1 MPIERHS
8 TGDDPIATTAKTKA
22 RLEVRQAMLKD
33 VPQIADL
40 VRRAYVDLPPY
51 KLGEIRGQ
59 LNNYREGCF
68 VAKLDGVIVG
78 YCASMRLSAKV
89 AMADHTWDE
98 VTGNG
103 FGSRHD
109 PTGDWLYGYEMCVDP
124 EVRGTRIGRRLYEER
139 RALAERLD
147 LAGIVFG
154 GRMPGY
160 DRSKRRKTNRAETP
174 EEYLQLVL
182 DNKVHDPVLR
192 FQLANGFEPDGI
204 LMRYLPEDKKS
215 RGHAVRMVWRN
226 PYVDADAPRKHRL
239 PRDVESVRIAT
250 CQLQARA
257 VSGFDEFMRHIEY
270 FVDVAADY
278 ESDFILFPE
287 LFTLMLLSAEEKEL
301 SPMEAIEALSD
312 YTPKIRQKLS
322 ELALNFNI
330 NIIGGSHP
338 TRMDDGD
345 IHNVAYVCL
354 RDGSI
359 HAQEKIHPTPNEAYW
374 WNIKGGDSIDAIPTD
389 CGPIGVLIC
398 YDSEFPELARRL
410 VDEGARIIFVPFCTD
425 SRQGY
430 MRVRYCA
437 QARAI
442 ENQCFTVLSGN
453 VGNLPNVANMDIQ
466 YAQSCILTPCDFPF
480 ARDGIAAEASEN
492 VETLTISDVN
502 LADLSWAR
510 AEGTVRNLAD
520 RRFDLYQIEWDKR
533 VGQVSPRI
541 GEDSDEAAGQD
552 SKPMGPHT
560 PGGG

>member
-1 MPIERHS
+1 MMASRS
-8 TGDDPIATTAKTKA
+8 KA
-22 RLEVRQAMLKD
+22 RLEIRQAKLKD
-33 VPQIADL
+33 VRAIGEL
-40 VRRAYVDLPPY
+40 VRRAYDDLPAY
-51 KLGEIRGQ
+51 TQGEIRGQ
-59 LNNYREGCF
+59 INNYPEGCF
-68 VAKLDGVIVG
+68 VAKLDGEVVG
-78 YCASMRLSAKV
+78 YCASMRLDERLALS
-89 AMADHTWDE
+89 DHTWDE

-124 EVRGTRIGRRLYEER
+124 QVRGTRLGRRLYEER

-147 LAGIVFG
+147 LTGIVFG

-160 DRSKRRKTNRAETP
+160 ARAKRRKTNRADSP
-174 EEYLQLVL
+174 QEYLDLVIE
-182 DNKVHDPVLR
+182 NRIHDPVLR
-192 FQLANGFEPDGI
+192 FQLANGFEPAGI
-204 LMRYLPEDKKS
+204 LPKYLPEDKAS
-215 RGHAVRMVWRN
+215 RGNAVRMVWRN
-226 PYVDADAPRKHRL
+226 PYVDSDAPPKHRL

-257 VSGFDEFMRHIEY
+257 VSGFDEFMKQIEY

-278 ESDFILFPE
+278 EADFIVFPE
-287 LFTLMLLSAEEKEL
+287 MFTLMLLSAEEREL
-301 SPMEAIEALSD
+301 SPLEAIEALSD
-312 YTPKIRQKLS
+312 YTPRIRQRLS
-322 ELALNFNI
+322 ELALAFNI

-338 TRMDDGD
+338 TRMADGD

-374 WNIKGGDSIDAIPTD
+374 WNIKGGDTIDAIPTD

-442 ENQCFTVLSGN
+442 ENQCFVVMSGN

-480 ARDGIAAEASEN
+480 ARDGIAAEATEN

-510 AEGTVRNLAD
+510 AEGTVQNLAD
-520 RRFDLYQIEWDKR
+520 RRFDLYRIEWDKR
-533 VGQVSPRI
+533 VGNIKDPL
-541 GEDSDEAAGQD
+541 GEDHETGRTRPLGPPAAG
-552 SKPMGPHT
+552 
-560 PGGG
+560 GG

>member
-1 MPIERHS
+1 MTDTR
-8 TGDDPIATTAKTKA
+8 TKA
-22 RLEVRQAMLKD
+22 RLEIRPAKPKD
-33 VPQIADL
+33 VRAIADL
-40 VRRAYVDLPPY
+40 VRRAYDELPAY
-51 KLGEIRGQ
+51 THGEIRGQ
-59 LNNYREGCF
+59 LNNYPEGCF
-68 VAKLDGVIVG
+68 IAKLDGTLVG
-78 YCASMRLSAKV
+78 YCATMRLDERV
-89 AMADHTWDE
+89 ALADLTWDE

-124 EVRGTRIGRRLYEER
+124 NVRGTRIGRRLYEER

-147 LAGIVFG
+147 LTGIVFG

-160 DRSKRRKTNRAETP
+160 ARALRRKRNRAESP
-174 EEYLQLVL
+174 QEYLQMVL
-182 DNKVHDPVLR
+182 DGKIHDPVLR
-192 FQLANGFEPDGI
+192 FQLANGFEPMGI
-204 LMRYLPEDKKS
+204 LEGYLPEDKPSKAN
-215 RGHAVRMVWRN
+215 AVKMVWRN
-226 PYVDADAPRKHRL
+226 PYVDSDAPPKHRL
-239 PRDVESVRIAT
+239 PRGVESVRIAT

-257 VSGFDEFMRHIEY
+257 VKDFEEFIRQIEY

-278 ESDFILFPE
+278 EADFIVFPE

-301 SPMEAIEALSD
+301 SSVEAIEALSR
-312 YTPKIRQKLS
+312 YTPRIRKRLS
-322 ELALNFNI
+322 EMALQFNI

-338 TRMDDGD
+338 TRMEDGD

-354 RDGSI
+354 RDGSV

-374 WNIKGGDSIDAIPTD
+374 WNIKGGDSIDAIQTD

-442 ENQCFTVLSGN
+442 ENQCYVVMSGN

-510 AEGTVRNLAD
+510 AEGTVQNLAD
-520 RRFDLYQIEWDKR
+520 RRFDLYRIEWDKR
-533 VGQVSPRI
+533 VGQVSARI
-541 GEDSDEAAGQD
+541 GESGDAPST
-552 SKPMGPHT
+552 GPH
-560 PGGG
+560 GGRGG

>member
-1 MPIERHS
+1 M
-8 TGDDPIATTAKTKA
+8 TGTAKTKA
-22 RLEVRQAMLKD
+22 RLEVRQAKLND
-33 VPQIADL
+33 VRAIADL

-51 KLGEIRGQ
+51 TLGEIRGQ

-68 VAKLDGVIVG
+68 VAKLDGEIVG
-78 YCASMRLSAKV
+78 YCASMRLKANV
-89 AMADHTWDE
+89 ALSDHTWDE

-124 EVRGTRIGRRLYEER
+124 KVRGTRLGRRLYEER

-154 GRMPGY
+154 GRMPGLANAM
-160 DRSKRRKTNRAETP
+160 RRKRNNAEGP
-174 EEYLQLVL
+174 EDYLEKVI
-182 DNKVHDPVLR
+182 DNKIHDPVLR
-192 FQLANGFEPDGI
+192 FQLANGFEPQGI
-204 LMRYLPEDKKS
+204 LENYLPEDKKS
-215 RGHAVRMVWRN
+215 KAFAVKMVWRN

-257 VSGFDEFMRHIEY
+257 VSGFDEFMRHVEY

-301 SPMEAIEALSD
+301 SPIEAIEALSR
-312 YTPKIRQKLS
+312 YTPRIRQKLS
-322 ELALNFNI
+322 EMALAYNI

-520 RRFDLYQIEWDKR
+520 RRFDLYQIKWDKR

-541 GEDSDEAAGQD
+541 GEDEFEAAGQD
-552 SKPMGPHT
+552 TKPVGPHT

>member
-1 MPIERHS
+1 MTQPR
-8 TGDDPIATTAKTKA
+8 AKA
-22 RLEVRQAMLKD
+22 RLEVRQAELGD
-33 VPQIADL
+33 VRAIADL
-40 VRRAYVDLPPY
+40 VRRVYDDMPAYTH
-51 KLGEIRGQ
+51 GEIRGQ
-59 LNNYREGCF
+59 LNNYPEGCF
-68 VAKLDGVIVG
+68 VAKLDGKLVG
-78 YCASMRLSAKV
+78 YCATMRLSKRIAFSN
-89 AMADHTWDE
+89 HSWDE

-103 FGSRHD
+103 FGSRHN
-109 PTGDWLYGYEMCVDP
+109 PKGDWLYGYEMCVDP
-124 EVRGTRIGRRLYEER
+124 KTRGTRIGRRLYEER
-139 RALAERLD
+139 RALAERLE
-147 LAGIVFG
+147 LSGIVFG
-154 GRMPGY
+154 GRMPGFA
-160 DRSKRRKTNRAETP
+160 RATRRKNNRADTP

-182 DNKVHDPVLR
+182 DGKVHDPVLR
-192 FQLANGFEPDGI
+192 FQLANGFEAQGVLHD
-204 LMRYLPEDKKS
+204 YLPEDKQSKAN
-215 RGHAVRMVWRN
+215 AVRMVWRN
-226 PYVDADAPRKHRL
+226 PYVDSDAPRKHRL

-257 VSGFDEFMRHIEY
+257 VSDFDEFMRQIEY

-278 ESDFILFPE
+278 EADFIVFPE
-287 LFTLMLLSAEEKEL
+287 LFTLMLLSAEEEEL
-301 SPMEAIEALSD
+301 SPQESIEALSR
-312 YTPKIRQKLS
+312 YTPRIRKALS
-322 ELALNFNI
+322 EMALSYNI

-338 TRMDDGD
+338 TQMDDGD

-354 RDGSI
+354 RDGSV
-359 HAQEKIHPTPNEAYW
+359 HSQEKIHPTPNEAYW
-374 WNIKGGDSIDAIPTD
+374 WNIKGGDSIDAIQTD

-437 QARAI
+437 AARAI
-442 ENQCFTVLSGN
+442 ENQCYVVMSGN

-510 AEGTVRNLAD
+510 AEGTVQNLAD
-520 RRFDLYQIEWDKR
+520 RRFDLYRIEWDKR
-533 VGQVSPRI
+533 VGQVSTPI
-541 GEDSDEAAGQD
+541 GE
-552 SKPMGPHT
+552 GPEGRATMPSGRHA

>member
-1 MPIERHS
+1 MAS
-8 TGDDPIATTAKTKA
+8 TTKA
-22 RLEVRQAMLKD
+22 RLEIRQARLRD
-33 VPQIADL
+33 VRAIADL
-40 VRRAYVDLPPY
+40 VRRAYDDLPAY
-51 KLGEIRGQ
+51 TQGEIRGQ
-59 LNNYREGCF
+59 LNNYPEGCF
-68 VAKLDGVIVG
+68 IAKLDGVIVG
-78 YCASMRLSAKV
+78 YCASMRLDERLALG
-89 AMADHTWDE
+89 DHSWD
-98 VTGNG
+98 VITGNG

-124 EVRGTRIGRRLYEER
+124 AVRGTRIGRRLYEER
-139 RALAERLD
+139 RALAEQMELT
-147 LAGIVFG
+147 GIVFG
-154 GRMPGY
+154 GRMPNL
-160 DRSKRRKTNRAETP
+160 RRAWRRVDGP
-174 EEYLQLVL
+174 EDYLQKVI
-182 DNKVHDPVLR
+182 DNKLHDPVLR
-192 FQLANGFEPDGI
+192 FQLANGFEPEGI
-204 LMRYLPEDKKS
+204 LENYLPEDKRS
-215 RGHAVRMVWRN
+215 RAFAVRMVWRN
-226 PYVDADAPRKHRL
+226 PYVDSASPPKHRL
-239 PRDVESVRIAT
+239 PRGVESVRIAT
-250 CQLQARA
+250 CQLQSRA
-257 VSGFDEFMRHIEY
+257 VSGFDEFMRHVEY

-278 ESDFILFPE
+278 EADFIVFPE
-287 LFTLMLLSAEEKEL
+287 MFTLMLLSAEPKEL
-301 SPMEAIEALSD
+301 TPLEAIERLSD
-312 YTPKIRQKLS
+312 HTPLIRERLS
-322 ELALNFNI
+322 AMALNYNI

-338 TRMDDGD
+338 TRVEDGD

-410 VDEGARIIFVPFCTD
+410 VDEGARIIFVPFATD

-430 MRVRYCA
+430 MRVRYCT

-442 ENQCFTVLSGN
+442 ENQCFTVMSGN

-510 AEGTVRNLAD
+510 AEGTVQNLAD
-520 RRFDLYQIEWDKR
+520 RRFDLYRIEWDRR
-533 VGQVSPRI
+533 VGKTGSRI
-541 GEDSDEAAGQD
+541 GEARSRAEAPPA
-552 SKPMGPHT
+552 GPHT

>member
-1 MPIERHS
+1 MASRS
-8 TGDDPIATTAKTKA
+8 KA
-22 RLEVRQAMLKD
+22 RLEIRQAKLKD
-33 VPQIADL
+33 VRAIGDL
-40 VRRAYVDLPPY
+40 VRRAYDDLPAY
-51 KLGEIRGQ
+51 TQGEIRGQ
-59 LNNYREGCF
+59 INNYPEGCF
-68 VAKLDGVIVG
+68 VALFDGAVVG
-78 YCASMRLSAKV
+78 YCASMRLDERV
-89 AMADHTWDE
+89 ALSNHTWDE

-109 PTGDWLYGYEMCVDP
+109 PTGDWLYGYELCVDP
-124 EVRGTRIGRRLYEER
+124 AVRGTRLGRRLYEER

-147 LAGIVFG
+147 LTGIVFG

-160 DRSKRRKTNRAETP
+160 ARAKRRKANRAETP
-174 EEYLQLVL
+174 QQYLELVIE
-182 DNKVHDPVLR
+182 NRIHDPVLR
-192 FQLANGFEPDGI
+192 FQLANGFEPAGI
-204 LMRYLPEDKKS
+204 LPRYLPEDKAS
-215 RGHAVRMVWRN
+215 RGNAVKMIWRN
-226 PYVDADAPRKHRL
+226 PYVDSDAPPKHRL

-257 VSGFDEFMRHIEY
+257 VKDFDEFMKQVEY
-270 FVDVAADY
+270 FVDVASDY
-278 ESDFILFPE
+278 EADFIVFPE
-287 LFTLMLLSAEEKEL
+287 MFTLMLLSAEDREL
-301 SPMEAIEALSD
+301 SPLESIEALSE
-312 YTPKIRQKLS
+312 YTPRIRQRLS
-322 ELALNFNI
+322 ELALAFNI

-338 TRMDDGD
+338 TRMPDGD

-389 CGPIGVLIC
+389 CGPVGVLIC

-442 ENQCFTVLSGN
+442 ENQCYVVMSGN

-510 AEGTVRNLAD
+510 AEGTVQNLAD
-520 RRFDLYQIEWDKR
+520 RRFDLYRIEWDKR
-533 VGQVSPRI
+533 VGNIKDPL
-541 GEDSDEAAGQD
+541 GEGHETGRTR
-552 SKPMGPHT
+552 PLGP
-560 PGGG
+560 PSARGG

>member
-1 MPIERHS
+1 MARRS
-8 TGDDPIATTAKTKA
+8 TP
-22 RLEVRQAMLKD
+22 RLEIRQAKLKD
-33 VPQIADL
+33 VRAIGEL
-40 VRRAYVDLPPY
+40 VRRAYDDLPAY
-51 KLGEIRGQ
+51 TQGEIRGQ
-59 LNNYREGCF
+59 INNYRDGCF
-68 VAKLDGVIVG
+68 VAVLDGVVVG
-78 YCASMRLSAKV
+78 YCASMRLDERV
-89 AMADHTWDE
+89 ALSDHTWDE

-109 PTGDWLYGYEMCVDP
+109 PTGDWLYGYELCVDP
-124 EVRGTRIGRRLYEER
+124 QVRGTRLGRRLYEER

-147 LAGIVFG
+147 LTGIVFG

-160 DRSKRRKTNRAETP
+160 ARAKRRKAGRAESP
-174 EEYLQLVL
+174 EQYLDLVI
-182 DNKVHDPVLR
+182 DNKIHDPVLR

-204 LMRYLPEDKKS
+204 LHKYLPEDKAS
-215 RGHAVRMVWRN
+215 RGNAVRMVWRN
-226 PYVDADAPRKHRL
+226 PYVDADAPPKHRL

-257 VSGFDEFMRHIEY
+257 VSGFDEFIKQIEY
-270 FVDVAADY
+270 FVDIAADY
-278 ESDFILFPE
+278 EADFIVFPE
-287 LFTLMLLSAEEKEL
+287 MFTVMLLSAEPSEL
-301 SPMEAIEALSD
+301 TPLEAIERLSD
-312 YTPKIRQKLS
+312 YTPKIRKRLS
-322 ELALNFNI
+322 EMALAYNI

-338 TRMDDGD
+338 TRMPDGD

-442 ENQCFTVLSGN
+442 ENQCYVVMSGN
-453 VGNLPNVANMDIQ
+453 VGNLPNVGNMDIQ

-502 LADLSWAR
+502 LADLQWAR
-510 AEGTVRNLAD
+510 AEGTVQNLAD
-520 RRFDLYQIEWDKR
+520 RRFDLYRIEWDKR
-533 VGQVSPRI
+533 VGNIKDPL
-541 GEDSDEAAGQD
+541 GEDG
-552 SKPMGPHT
+552 
-560 PGGG
+560 

>member
-1 MPIERHS
+1 MTETRNPSKLPR
-8 TGDDPIATTAKTKA
+8 A
-22 RLEVRQAMLKD
+22 RLEIRKAKAKD
-33 VPQIADL
+33 MRAIADL
-40 VRRAYVDLPPY
+40 VRRAYDELPAY
-51 KLGEIRGQ
+51 THGEIRGQ
-59 LNNYREGCF
+59 INNYPDGCF
-68 VAKLDGVIVG
+68 IAKLDGKLVG
-78 YCASMRLSAKV
+78 YCATMRLDERV
-89 AMADHTWDE
+89 ALADLTWDE

-124 EVRGTRIGRRLYEER
+124 QVRGTRIGRRLYEER

-147 LAGIVFG
+147 LTGIVFG

-160 DRSKRRKTNRAETP
+160 AKALRRKRNRAESP
-174 EEYLQLVL
+174 QEYLQLVI
-182 DNKVHDPVLR
+182 DGKIHDPVLR
-192 FQLANGFEPDGI
+192 FQLANGFEPVGI
-204 LMRYLPEDKKS
+204 LEGYLPEDKPSKAN
-215 RGHAVRMVWRN
+215 AVKMVWRN
-226 PYVDADAPRKHRL
+226 PYVDGDAPPKHRL
-239 PRDVESVRIAT
+239 PRGVESVRIAT

-257 VSGFDEFMRHIEY
+257 VKDFDEFIGQIEY

-278 ESDFILFPE
+278 EADFIVFPE

-301 SPMEAIEALSD
+301 SSVEAIEALSR
-312 YTPKIRQKLS
+312 YTPRIRTRLS
-322 ELALNFNI
+322 EMALEFNI

-354 RDGSI
+354 RDGSV

-374 WNIKGGDSIDAIPTD
+374 WNIKGGDSIDAIQTD

-430 MRVRYCA
+430 MRVRYCC

-442 ENQCFTVLSGN
+442 ENQCYVVMSGN
-453 VGNLPNVANMDIQ
+453 VGNLPNVANMDIH

-480 ARDGIAAEASEN
+480 ARDGIAAEATEN

-510 AEGTVRNLAD
+510 AEGTVQNLAD
-520 RRFDLYQIEWDKR
+520 RRFDLYRIEWDKR

-541 GEDSDEAAGQD
+541 GEGGEA
-552 SKPMGPHT
+552 PPTGPHSGE
-560 PGGG
+560 GG

>member
-1 MPIERHS
+1 MAS
-8 TGDDPIATTAKTKA
+8 SSKA
-22 RLEVRQAMLKD
+22 RLEIRQAKAKD
-33 VPQIADL
+33 VRAIADL
-40 VRRAYVDLPPY
+40 VRRAYDDLPAY
-51 KLGEIRGQ
+51 TQGEIRGQ
-59 LNNYREGCF
+59 INNYPEGCF
-68 VAKLDGVIVG
+68 IARLDGVIVG
-78 YCASMRLSAKV
+78 YCATMRLDERIAL
-89 AMADHTWDE
+89 ADLTWDE
-98 VTGNG
+98 VSGNG

-147 LAGIVFG
+147 LTGIVFG

-160 DRSKRRKTNRAETP
+160 DRARRRKRNRAENP

-192 FQLANGFEPDGI
+192 FQLANGFEPQGV
-204 LMRYLPEDKKS
+204 LKGYLPEDKRS

-226 PYVDADAPRKHRL
+226 PYVDSDSPPKHRL
-239 PRDVESVRIAT
+239 PRGVESVRIAT

-257 VSGFDEFMRHIEY
+257 VGGFDEFMGQIEY
-270 FVDVAADY
+270 FVDVASDY
-278 ESDFILFPE
+278 EADFIVFPE

-301 SPMEAIEALSD
+301 TPLEAIEKLSD
-312 YTPKIRQKLS
+312 YTPAIRDRLS
-322 ELALNFNI
+322 ELALSFNI

-338 TRMDDGD
+338 TRMEDGD

-410 VDEGARIIFVPFCTD
+410 VDEGARIIFIPFCTD

-442 ENQCFTVLSGN
+442 ENQCFTVMSGN
-453 VGNLPNVANMDIQ
+453 VGNLPNVGNMDIQ

-510 AEGTVRNLAD
+510 AEGTVQNLAD
-520 RRFDLYQIEWDKR
+520 RRFDLYRIQWDKR
-533 VGQVSPRI
+533 VGKTGSRV
-541 GEDSDEAAGQD
+541 GEARGKAESAPA
-552 SKPMGPHT
+552 GPHT

>member
-1 MPIERHS
+1 MTQTRR
-8 TGDDPIATTAKTKA
+8 TKQTKP
-22 RLEVRQAMLKD
+22 RLEIRQAELRD
-33 VPQIADL
+33 VRAIGDL
-40 VRRAYVDLPPY
+40 VRRAYADLPAY
-51 KLGEIRGQ
+51 TQGEIRGQ
-59 LNNYREGCF
+59 INNYPEGCF
-68 VAKLDGVIVG
+68 VAKLDGKLVG
-78 YCASMRLSAKV
+78 YCATMRLDERV
-89 AMADHTWDE
+89 ALSDHSWDE

-124 EVRGTRIGRRLYEER
+124 GVRGTRIGRRLYEER

-147 LAGIVFG
+147 LKGIVFG
-154 GRMPGY
+154 GRMPGLA
-160 DRSKRRKTNRAETP
+160 RAMKRKTNRAETP
-174 EEYLQLVL
+174 EEYLQ
-182 DNKVHDPVLR
+182 KVIDGKIHDPVLR
-192 FQLANGFEPDGI
+192 FQLANGFEPHGI
-204 LMRYLPEDKKS
+204 LRNYLPEDKQSKAN
-215 RGHAVRMVWRN
+215 AVRMIWRN
-226 PYVDADAPRKHRL
+226 PYVDADAPPKHRL

-257 VSGFDEFMRHIEY
+257 VSDFDEFMKQVEY

-278 ESDFILFPE
+278 ESDFIVFPE
-287 LFTLMLLSAEEKEL
+287 LFTLMLLSAEDKEL
-301 SPMEAIEALSD
+301 SPLESIECLSKYTPRIRKRLSEMALS
-312 YTPKIRQKLS
+312 Y
-322 ELALNFNI
+322 NI

-338 TRMDDGD
+338 TRMEDGD
-345 IHNVAYVCL
+345 IHNIAYVCL

-442 ENQCFTVLSGN
+442 ENQCYVVLSGN

-480 ARDGIAAEASEN
+480 ARDGIAAEATEN

-510 AEGTVRNLAD
+510 AEGTVQNLHD
-520 RRFDLYQIEWDKR
+520 RRFDLYRIEWDKR
-533 VGQVSPRI
+533 VGNI
-541 GEDSDEAAGQD
+541 SDPLGLPSDDHDGAARPLGT
-552 SKPMGPHT
+552 SH

>member
-1 MPIERHS
+1 M
-8 TGDDPIATTAKTKA
+8 TKA
-22 RLEVRQAMLKD
+22 RLEIRQAKLGD
-33 VPQIADL
+33 VRSIADL

-51 KLGEIRGQ
+51 THGEIRGQ
-59 LNNYREGCF
+59 LNNYPEGCF
-68 VAKLDGVIVG
+68 VAKLDGKLVG
-78 YCASMRLSAKV
+78 YCATMRIGGDV
-89 AMADHTWDE
+89 ALKPHSWDE
-98 VTGNG
+98 ITGNG
-103 FGSRHD
+103 FGSRHN

-124 EVRGTRIGRRLYEER
+124 KVRGTRLGRRLYEER

-147 LAGIVFG
+147 LSGIAFG
-154 GRMPGY
+154 GRMPNLG
-160 DRSKRRKTNRAETP
+160 RSWRRVDGP
-174 EEYLQLVL
+174 QDYLDQVIAG
-182 DNKVHDPVLR
+182 KIHDPVLR
-192 FQLANGFEPDGI
+192 FQLANGFEPIGI
-204 LMRYLPEDKKS
+204 LENYLSEDKKS
-215 RGHAVRMVWRN
+215 KTHAVHMVWRN
-226 PYVDADAPRKHRL
+226 PFVDHDAPPKHRL

-257 VSGFDEFMRHIEY
+257 VEDYDEFMRNIEY

-278 ESDFILFPE
+278 EADFIVFPE
-287 LFTLMLLSAEEKEL
+287 LVTLQLLSYEEKEL
-301 SPMEAIEALSD
+301 SPLEAIEKLSSYTPTIRQALS
-312 YTPKIRQKLS
+312 
-322 ELALNFNI
+322 EMALKYNI

-338 TRMDDGD
+338 TRMEDGD

-359 HAQEKIHPTPNEAYW
+359 HEQEKIHPTPNEAYW

-430 MRVRYCA
+430 LRVRYCA

-480 ARDGIAAEASEN
+480 ARDGIAAESSEN

-510 AEGTVRNLAD
+510 AEGTVRNLND
-520 RRFDLYQIEWDKR
+520 RRFDLYRIEWSKSVGKR
-533 VGQVSPRI
+533 GDDTPGPDVDGPAPR
-541 GEDSDEAAGQD
+541 
-552 SKPMGPHT
+552 GPHG

>member
-1 MPIERHS
+1 MASRS
-8 TGDDPIATTAKTKA
+8 TA
-22 RLEVRQAMLKD
+22 RLEIRQAKLRD
-33 VPQIADL
+33 VRAIGDL
-40 VRRAYVDLPPY
+40 VRRAYDDLPAY
-51 KLGEIRGQ
+51 TQGEIRGQ
-59 LNNYREGCF
+59 INNYPDGCF
-68 VAKLDGVIVG
+68 VALFDGAVVG
-78 YCASMRLSAKV
+78 YCASMRLDERV
-89 AMADHTWDE
+89 ALSDHTWDE

-109 PTGDWLYGYEMCVDP
+109 PTGDWLYGYELCVDP
-124 EVRGTRIGRRLYEER
+124 AVRGTRLGRRLYEER
-139 RALAERLD
+139 RALAERHD
-147 LAGIVFG
+147 LTGIVFG

-160 DRSKRRKTNRAETP
+160 ARAKRRKSNRAETP
-174 EEYLQLVL
+174 QDYLDLVIE
-182 DNKVHDPVLR
+182 NRIHDPVLR
-192 FQLANGFEPDGI
+192 FQLANGFEPAGI
-204 LMRYLPEDKKS
+204 LPRYLPEDKAS
-215 RGHAVRMVWRN
+215 RGNAVRMIWRN
-226 PYVDADAPRKHRL
+226 PYVDSDAPPKHRL

-250 CQLQARA
+250 CQLQSRA
-257 VSGFDEFMRHIEY
+257 VSGFDEFMKQIEY

-278 ESDFILFPE
+278 EADFIVFPE
-287 LFTLMLLSAEEKEL
+287 MFTVMLLSAEPKEL
-301 SPMEAIEALSD
+301 TPLEAIETLSD
-312 YTPKIRQKLS
+312 YTPRIRQRLS
-322 ELALNFNI
+322 EMALAFNI

-338 TRMDDGD
+338 TRMLDGD

-374 WNIKGGDSIDAIPTD
+374 WNIKGGDTIDAIPTD

-430 MRVRYCA
+430 MRVRYCS

-442 ENQCFTVLSGN
+442 ENQCFVVMSGN

-510 AEGTVRNLAD
+510 AEGTVQNLAD
-520 RRFDLYQIEWDKR
+520 RRFDLYRIEWDKR
-533 VGQVSPRI
+533 VGNIKDPLGEERATGVSRPL
-541 GEDSDEAAGQD
+541 
-552 SKPMGPHT
+552 GP
-560 PGGG
+560 PSARGG